1 MRSDRAT
8 LLTAVLRVAMVLVIV
23 KIIVSVLLTLPDY
36 VPPNFETDF
45 LRGRDRYFWR
55 GYHVSFFVHIFSG
68 PLSLILGLMLMS
80 RGFLRRFPKWH
91 RRLGRIQGMNVLMLV
106 APSGLGMAPYALTGE
121 TAAAS
126 FVVLSVLTGGTVGM
140 GWFRAVQRRFE
151 EHRRWMTRCFAL
163 LCSAVLIR
171 VVGGVGDVYRYDADW
186 VYRVS
191 AWGCWIVPLMGT
203 EMMFMLKDRRR
214 TRAGET
220 MKVSAI
226 GFRRNERRLEG
237 S

>member
-1 MRSDRAT
+1 MRSDRAS
-8 LLTAVLRVAMVLVIV
+8 LLSAALRVAMVLVIV

-36 VPPNFETDF
+36 VPPNFEADF

-55 GYHVSFFVHIFSG
+55 GYHVSFFVHIFAG

-80 RGFLRRFPKWH
+80 RRFLRRFPKWH
-91 RRLGRIQGMNVLMLV
+91 RKLGRIQGMNVLLMV

-121 TAAAS
+121 TAAVS
-126 FVVLSVLTGGTVGM
+126 FVVLSLLTGGTVVM
-140 GWFRAVQRRFE
+140 GWMSAVQRRFE

-171 VVGGVGDVYRYDADW
+171 VVGGVGDVFRYDADW

-191 AWGCWIVPLMGT
+191 AWGCWIGPLLGT
-203 EMMFMLKDRRR
+203 ELMFMVKDRRR
-214 TRAGET
+214 TTEGDVV
-220 MKVSAI
+220 KVSAI
-226 GFRRNERRLEG
+226 GFRRAET
-237 S
+237 